1 MTDDEIRK
9 LLAGIDPTPFIWVAK
24 GNVVIMQSAVED
36 AGGDPDE
43 VLAWVQAK
51 GGELDRTLPVVATRR
66 GVTSV
71 PKPVGKKYYVVPEAA
86 LGA

>member
-1 MTDDEIRK
+1 MTDDSIRA
-9 LLAGIDPTPFIWVAK
+9 LLASIDPTPFIWVPK
-24 GNVVIMQSAVED
+24 GNIVIMQAAVED

-43 VLAWVQAK
+43 VTAWVESH

-71 PKPVGKKYYVVPEAA
+71 PKPVGKKYYVVPESA
-86 LGA
+86 LAG